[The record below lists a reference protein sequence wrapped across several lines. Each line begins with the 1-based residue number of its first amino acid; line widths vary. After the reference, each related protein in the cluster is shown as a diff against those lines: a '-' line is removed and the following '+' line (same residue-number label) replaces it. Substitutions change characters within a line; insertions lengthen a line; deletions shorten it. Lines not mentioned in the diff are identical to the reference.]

1 MLMHTMTRAEFEKCS
16 DNVLIIPV
24 GSTEQHAP
32 HLPLG
37 VDSYIAEGISN
48 ILSERTG
55 SVVAPTLTY
64 GYKSKPL
71 SGGGPLFKGTIDL
84 NGKTLIDLVFDI
96 LCEFAADGFN
106 KVFLNNAHFENQAF
120 IEEAMD
126 LATKACPGLKVVQSN
141 WWDVLDQKTVDEVFS
156 DVPFPGW
163 AFEHA
168 AITETSLMMYLK
180 PELVREA
187 LIPTDV
193 KAEALPYSVYPA
205 YKGMVPESGAL
216 APATGSTAA
225 KGKLIVDKAIE
236 GFIRIFK
243 DQFGYKE

>member
-1 MLMHTMTRAEFEKCS
+1 MKIMHHMTRADFEKAQ
-16 DNVLIIPV
+16 DNIVVLPV
-24 GSTEQHAP
+24 GSTEQHGP

-37 VDSYIAEGISN
+37 VDSYIARGISE

-55 SVVAPTLTY
+55 AIVAPTLTY

-84 NGKTLIDLVFDI
+84 NGKTLINLVYDI
-96 LCEFAADGFN
+96 LCEFARDGYN
-106 KVFLNNAHFENQAF
+106 KIFINNAHFENQAF

-126 LATKACPGLKVVQSN
+126 LACQAFPKLKVVQSN
-141 WWDVLDQKTVDEVFS
+141 WWDVLDNDTVNKVFS

-168 AITETSLMMYLK
+168 AITETSLMLFLK
-180 PELVREA
+180 PELVRKN
-187 LIPTDV
+187 LIPDDV
-193 KAEALPYSVYPA
+193 KAKALPYSVYPA
-205 YKGMVPESGAL
+205 RKEMVPECGAL
-216 APATGSTAA
+216 APSKGSSAE

-236 GFIRIFK
+236 GFLKIFK
-243 DQFGYKE
+243 DEFNV